1 MLDLRQY
8 WREIREIEAGLPE
21 FLWVV
26 DAAGQ
31 LVEVTRGIAAK
42 LLQGKSHRIATED
55 EVQAYMAKI
64 GAETKEA
71 MRAELRRRGVDTVA
85 LK

>member
-8 WREIREIEAGLPE
+8 WREIREIESGLSDY
-21 FLWVV
+21 LWVV

-42 LLQGKSHRIATED
+42 LLHGKSHRIATEE
-55 EVQAYMAKI
+55 EVQAYMAKT
-64 GAETKEA
+64 GADAREA

>member
-8 WREIREIEAGLPE
+8 WREIREIEAGLSQ

-26 DAAGQ
+26 DAAGK
-31 LVEVTRGIAAK
+31 LVEVTAAIGAK
-42 LLQGKSHRIATED
+42 LLHGKSHRIATEE
-55 EVQAYMAKI
+55 EVQAHMART
-64 GAETKEA
+64 GMENREA
-71 MRAELRRRGVDTVA
+71 LRAEMRRRGVDTVV